1 MILQALAATNFLLS
15 AYDAYLTN
23 RRMKAFGSNIEL
35 NGLIKYL
42 STPLGPELASV
53 IGVLG
58 PCVGWT
64 FILCYFNLP
73 VALALLVGFG
83 VKRFEIQIAS
93 RVYERSTLQIQKMMK
108 EFRSANGATLP
119 PGESTP
125 SADRENLKEGK

>member
-1 MILQALAATNFLLS
+1 MILQALAATNFLLG
-15 AYDAYLTN
+15 AYDAWLTQK
-23 RRMKAFGSNIEL
+23 RMKAFGVNFEL
-35 NGLIKYL
+35 NKLIKVL
-42 STPLGPELASV
+42 TTRIGPDLAAV

-93 RVYERSTLQIQKMMK
+93 RAYEQSALQIQKM
-108 EFRSANGATLP
+108 
-119 PGESTP
+119 
-125 SADRENLKEGK
+125 